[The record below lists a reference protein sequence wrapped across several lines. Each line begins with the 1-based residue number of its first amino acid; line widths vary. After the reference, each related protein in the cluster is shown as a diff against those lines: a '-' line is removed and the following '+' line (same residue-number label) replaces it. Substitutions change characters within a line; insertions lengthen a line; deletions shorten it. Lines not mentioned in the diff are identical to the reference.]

1 MIEETQHTAEPL
13 KRGRKSG
20 TPDTVKIPINKLLE
34 LGGDRLIVQV
44 SRKWLEN
51 LVELYSTEGVDAVT
65 AMAQAQAAIEEEPP
79 EPLQFQV
86 DESL

>member
-1 MIEETQHTAEPL
+1 MEEENTPII

-44 SRKWLEN
+44 SRKWLES
-51 LVELYSTEGVDAVT
+51 LVELYSTDGIDAVT
-65 AMAQAQAAIEEEPP
+65 TLQEVAQEETEEAA
-79 EPLQFQV
+79 PLSFQV
-86 DESL
+86 DDEL